1 MKSYTIHLIRHGTTK
16 ANEDGIYAGITD
28 YSLSKSGVDSIHK
41 LMENYEYPKTN
52 ILYTSPLKRCIQT
65 CEIIYPDLKPIVI
78 QDFIECNFGKWEGKT
93 AEDLKNDNMFEDWL
107 NSDKRITP
115 PGGESS
121 QDFTV
126 RVCTAFD
133 KIVGG
138 MMKAGITNSAVVTHG
153 GIITILLTVFGI
165 PRANFNDWVV
175 ESGCGY
181 SVRIIPTL
189 WMRDKV
195 MEVYNT
201 IPYIFKY
208 NDVKIDGR

>member
-1 MKSYTIHLIRHGTTK
+1 MKSYTIHLIRHGITK

-28 YSLSKSGVDSIHK
+28 YSLSELGVDYIRK
-41 LMENYEYPKTN
+41 LIKEYKYPDTS

-65 CEIIYPDLKPIVI
+65 CEIIYPDLKPIIV

-93 AEDLKNDNMFEDWL
+93 VEELKKDNMFKDWL
-107 NSDKRITP
+107 NSDKKITP
-115 PGGESS
+115 PDGESS

-133 KIVGG
+133 KLVEG
-138 MMKAGITNSAVVTHG
+138 MMKTGVTNSAVVTHG
-153 GIITILLTVFGI
+153 GIIMILLAVFGI
-165 PRANFNDWVV
+165 PKANFNDWVV

-181 SVRIIPTL
+181 SVRVTPTL

-201 IPYIFKY
+201 IPYAFKD
-208 NDVKIDGR
+208 N

>member
-1 MKSYTIHLIRHGTTK
+1 MKSYTIHLIRHGITK

-28 YSLSKSGVDSIHK
+28 YSLSELGVDSIRK
-41 LMENYEYPKTN
+41 LIKEYKYPDTS

-65 CEIIYPDLKPIVI
+65 CEIIYPDLKPIIV

-93 AEDLKNDNMFEDWL
+93 VEELKRDNMFKDWL
-107 NSDKRITP
+107 NSDKKITP
-115 PGGESS
+115 PDGESS

-133 KIVGG
+133 KLVEG
-138 MMKAGITNSAVVTHG
+138 MMKTGVTNSAVVTHG
-153 GIITILLTVFGI
+153 GIIMILLAVFGI
-165 PRANFNDWVV
+165 PKANFNDWVV

-181 SVRIIPTL
+181 SVRVTPTL

-201 IPYIFKY
+201 IPYAFKD
-208 NDVKIDGR
+208 N